1 MKDKITLNVGN
12 VFRQSWKG
20 CTNPITFEVLS
31 LDREHNNLK
40 VKCSQSNRP
49 TWEEDWNDLDIT
61 ENAFY
66 SGEYI
71 LI

>member
-49 TWEEDWNDLDIT
+49 T
-61 ENAFY
+61 
-66 SGEYI
+66 
-71 LI
+71 